1 MRVDMSS
8 RGEMTEGIGPCA
20 YRQGGEGGFGEGKIR
35 LPVRAVADRVRL
47 TTFWGNWGN
56 ARWCTAI
63 AKAQN
68 AVFLLVAPFNP
79 YLATQSCSF
88 TVITSKVRGAR
99 RSHRSFR
106 TLLSAAF
113 RI

>member
-1 MRVDMSS
+1 MSEAKFDKAVTIIQS
-8 RGEMTEGIGPCA
+8 LPKDGPIKPSQDDQL
-20 YRQGGEGGFGEGKIR
+20 Y
-35 LPVRAVADRVRL
+35 VR
-47 TTFWGNWGN
+47 TP
-56 ARWCTAI
+56 
-63 AKAQN
+63 
-68 AVFLLVAPFNP
+68 VFLLVAPFNP